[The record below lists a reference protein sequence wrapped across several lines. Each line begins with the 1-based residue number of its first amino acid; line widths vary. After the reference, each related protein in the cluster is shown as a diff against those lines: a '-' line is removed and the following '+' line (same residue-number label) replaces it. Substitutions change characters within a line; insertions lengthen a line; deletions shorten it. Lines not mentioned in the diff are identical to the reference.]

1 MQRCYTWLLLGF
13 TAITFQ
19 SQCATAK
26 PLKTDSAIKKRIDSQ
41 ITTVKNLAKQTAE
54 KLSVSNLF
62 EQLNLTPQ
70 QTYQIDRIR
79 RRYQAPITRLK
90 EELRLAQQQL
100 STMMAGTDSAT
111 TIRAKHQQITE
122 FRQELGELHFESML
136 ATREILTPQ
145 QRQKFAE
152 IIRNKQ

>member
-1 MQRCYTWLLLGF
+1 MQRCYSWLLLGF
-13 TAITFQ
+13 TAVAFQ
-19 SQCATAK
+19 TQCATAK
-26 PLKTDSAIKKRIDSQ
+26 PLKTDSATKERIFQ
-41 ITTVKNLAKQTAE
+41 TTTAAYFAKQRAE
-54 KLSVSNLF
+54 KLSIGNLF
-62 EQLNLTPQ
+62 EQLNLTPRQ
-70 QTYQIDRIR
+70 KYQIDRIR

-90 EELRLAQQQL
+90 EELRLAQRQL

-152 IIRNKQ
+152 FIQNKQ